1 MTKISSAVLLVLAL
15 TLVFASVAPAQ
26 SSLDGYSDVGGNVQ
40 DQVDDDQ
47 PSTALAGTQ
56 AGGGD
61 DDEPPTATVAQSS
74 GESLPFTGLDVAL
87 LVGAGGLFVALG
99 FGMRRLTR
107 PSA

>member
-1 MTKISSAVLLVLAL
+1 MTKISTAVLAVLAL

-26 SSLDGYSDVGGNVQ
+26 TVDGYNNVGGNLQ
-40 DQVDDDQ
+40 DKVDQ
-47 PSTALAGTQ
+47 GPTSEPAGTAPTNEV
-56 AGGGD
+56 AGD
-61 DDEPPTATVAQSS
+61 VEVSDAEN
-74 GESLPFTGLDVAL
+74 LPFTGLDVAL

>member
-1 MTKISSAVLLVLAL
+1 MTKISTAVLAALAL

-26 SSLDGYSDVGGNVQ
+26 SSLSGYNNVGGNVQ
-40 DQVDDDQ
+40 DQVDEPPADD
-47 PSTALAGTQ
+47 TAGTQ
-56 AGGGD
+56 ESDEEPTSEVAGD
-61 DDEPPTATVAQSS
+61 VESSS

-107 PSA
+107 PSV